1 MRFSILISLVL
12 LAGCAS
18 RRYDSAPAAI
28 VELPSPCAAC
38 SVGDAAFKSEI
49 EECHGVALVD
59 FNARWCGPCRRMS
72 PVIDALAADC
82 KGRAKVMKVDID
94 AAVLTAD
101 RYDVHSIPCLIVFLD
116 GREVERHYG
125 LHTQPEIEAWI
136 ASAAK

>member
-1 MRFSILISLVL
+1 MRFSILFTLAL

-18 RRYDSAPAAI
+18 SRRSDSAPAAI
-28 VELPSPCAAC
+28 VELSPGAVC
-38 SVGDAAFKSEI
+38 SVGDSAFKSEI
-49 EECHGVALVD
+49 EEYHGVALVD

-72 PVIDALAADC
+72 PVIDALATDC
-82 KGRAKVMKVDID
+82 KGRAKVLKLDID

-101 RYDVHSIPCLIVFLD
+101 RYDVHSIPCLIVFRD

-136 ASAAK
+136 ATAAK